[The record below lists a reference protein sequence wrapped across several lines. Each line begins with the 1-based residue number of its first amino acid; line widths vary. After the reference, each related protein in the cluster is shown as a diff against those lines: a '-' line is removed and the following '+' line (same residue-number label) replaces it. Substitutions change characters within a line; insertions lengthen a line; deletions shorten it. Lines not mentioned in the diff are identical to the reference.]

1 MKHQTL
7 TALALLSLCST
18 ALAARP
24 DAQDANLTGAQLCID
39 ENSFS
44 VEVGALSSV
53 SQKVVDAVYDY
64 FLVQAK
70 KQSIKYVDSGKKAC
84 SDYAVNIDVYATTGT
99 PRAWLG
105 EVSVT
110 DSSAFIL
117 PDAKSGYP
125 RFVSVWATSYYGVL
139 KDNVGLSDYFTTSMT
154 ELIDEL
160 FKAYKKVN

>member
-1 MKHQTL
+1 MKTQTL
-7 TALALLSLCST
+7 AALTLLTLASS

-24 DAQDANLTGAQLCID
+24 GTQDANLKGAQLCID

-44 VEVGALSSV
+44 VEVGSLSSV
-53 SQKVVDAVYDY
+53 SQKVVDSVYDY
-64 FLVQAK
+64 FLSQAK

-110 DSSAFIL
+110 DSSAYIL
-117 PDAKSGYP
+117 PDSKSGYP
-125 RFVSVWATSYYGVL
+125 GYVSVWSSSYYGVL
-139 KDNVGLSDYFTTSMT
+139 KDNSGLSDFFTGSMI
-154 ELIDEL
+154 ELIDAL
-160 FKAYKKVN
+160 FAAYKKVN